1 MSENRQLMTIVITPD
16 IEDIVVDWLLERPE
30 IERFN
35 SYQVKSYNK
44 DHSAY
49 TVIEKVTGWKRKIAI
64 RVLFPADTIPDIIRE
79 MKTKFANSGI
89 YYRITPF
96 YDEGII

>member
-30 IERFN
+30 VERFN
-35 SYQVKSYNK
+35 SYQIKSYNK
-44 DHSAY
+44 DHSEY

-64 RVLFPADTIPDIIRE
+64 RVLFPTDTIPLIIE
-79 MKTKFANSGI
+79 GLKNNFKNSGI

-96 YDEGII
+96 LDEGVI